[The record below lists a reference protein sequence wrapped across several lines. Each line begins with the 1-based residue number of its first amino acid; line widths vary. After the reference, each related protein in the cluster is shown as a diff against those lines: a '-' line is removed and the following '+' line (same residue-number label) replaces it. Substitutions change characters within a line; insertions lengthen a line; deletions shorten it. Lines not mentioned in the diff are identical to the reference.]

1 MLAAA
6 RSEGM
11 RRLLRGVYFGYWVV
25 ATLFVA
31 EIAVTGISFYS
42 FSLFIREWQHD
53 EDLRWSLTAINA
65 SFWVGLPLAFFTPL
79 IGRGID
85 TLGPRRMM
93 LFGVPLV
100 GLAFI
105 VESMMTHLW
114 QLWLGQ
120 GLLVVGQSAAF
131 VGTGKLIGMWFERD
145 RGRMM
150 GIALA
155 GNNAGGIIMGRAVPR
170 LFDAFG
176 WRWTLGGAGIIVT
189 LLNLVL
195 IWLFIRDHP
204 RDVLEASD
212 GRPARASEAAV
223 ARSMLANDT
232 RSGLRWPGLGG
243 LLAAPFVLTL
253 RTFREVWT
261 KGMASWTFWLLTLTS
276 VTSFVSIYAVLN
288 QLGKHLELVGI
299 DKTTTGTAIT
309 ILGACGLLGKL
320 IFGYLSERIP
330 SRVAFGTVCLV
341 QVVGIAVL
349 LGVRS
354 PDQTALLWVFAV
366 IYGVGFGAV
375 GAVQPLVVADSFGL
389 LAFGVVFGSLQLLL
403 RGVQSA
409 IPFFVGRSV
418 DATGS
423 YEAAFVV
430 TMVALCLGAVS
441 AMFARPLA
449 QPGAMPLAVAAG
461 DGGGAAASS

>member
-1 MLAAA
+1 MRCL
-6 RSEGM
+6 RS
-11 RRLLRGVYFGYWVV
+11 VYFGYWVV

-42 FSLFIREWQHD
+42 FSLFIREWQD
-53 EDLRWSLTAINA
+53 DPDLQWSLTAINA
-65 SFWVGLPLAFFTPL
+65 SFWIGLPLALFSPL

-85 TLGPRRMM
+85 TLGPRSMM
-93 LFGVPLV
+93 LVGVPLV

-105 VESMMTHLW
+105 IEALMTELW
-114 QLWLGQ
+114 QLWLAQ

-131 VGTGKLIGMWFERD
+131 VGTGKLVGMWFEHD

-155 GNNAGGIIMGRAVPR
+155 GNNAGGIIMGRTVPY

-176 WRWTLGGAGIIVT
+176 WRWTLGGAGVIVMA
-189 LLNLVL
+189 LNLVL
-195 IWLFIRDHP
+195 IWFFIRDHP
-204 RDVLEASD
+204 RDVIEAAE
-212 GRPARASEAAV
+212 GHPRRRAEAAV
-223 ARSMLANDT
+223 ARSLLAVEG
-232 RSGLRWPGLGG
+232 RRAVRWPGVAG

-261 KGMASWTFWLLTLTS
+261 QGMASWTFWLLTFTS
-276 VTSFVSIYAVLN
+276 VTSFVSIFAVLN

-299 DKTTTGTAIT
+299 DKATTGTAIT

-330 SRVAFGTVCLV
+330 SRVAFGTICFV
-341 QVVGIAVL
+341 QVAGIAVL

-375 GAVQPLVVADSFGL
+375 GAVQPLVIADSFGL

-430 TMVALCLGAVS
+430 TMVALCLGALAAVFAKPLEQARVAP
-441 AMFARPLA
+441 AM
-449 QPGAMPLAVAAG
+449 AAG
-461 DGGGAAASS
+461 DAVGGDGS

>member
-1 MLAAA
+1 
-6 RSEGM
+6 M
-11 RRLLRGVYFGYWVV
+11 RNVYFGYWVV

-31 EIAVTGISFYS
+31 EIGVTGISFYS

-53 EDLRWSLTAINA
+53 ESLQWSLTAINA
-65 SFWVGLPLAFFTPL
+65 SFWIGLPLAFLSPL

-85 TLGPRRMM
+85 SLGPRRMM
-93 LFGVPLV
+93 LVGVPLV

-105 VESMMTHLW
+105 VEALMTQLW
-114 QLWLGQ
+114 QLWLAQ
-120 GLLVVGQSAAF
+120 ALLVLGQSAAF
-131 VGTGKLIGMWFERD
+131 VGTGKLVGMWFDHD

-155 GNNAGGIIMGRAVPR
+155 GNNAGGILMGRAVPQM
-170 LFDAFG
+170 FDLWG
-176 WRWTLGGAGIIVT
+176 WRWTVGGAGIVVVGVN
-189 LLNLVL
+189 LLL
-195 IWLFIRDHP
+195 IWFLIRDHP
-204 RDVLEASD
+204 RDVIKATEGHPEREA
-212 GRPARASEAAV
+212 EAQI
-223 ARSMLANDT
+223 ARSMLISQP
-232 RSGLRWPGLGG
+232 RGEIRWPGLGG

-261 KGMASWTFWLLTLTS
+261 KGMATWTFWLLTLTS
-276 VTSFVSIYAVLN
+276 VTSFISIFAVLN

-299 DKTTTGTAIT
+299 DKATTGTAIT

-330 SRVAFGTVCLV
+330 SRVAFAIICLV

-354 PDQTALLWVFAV
+354 ADQTSLLWLFAV

-375 GAVQPLVVADSFGL
+375 GAVQPLVIADSFGL

-441 AMFARPLA
+441 AIFARPLEA
-449 QPGAMPLAVAAG
+449 ARVARVATPVAAG
-461 DGGGAAASS
+461 DEASVTPASAP

>member
-1 MLAAA
+1 
-6 RSEGM
+6 M
-11 RRLLRGVYFGYWVV
+11 RNVYFGYWVV
-25 ATLFVA
+25 ATLFIA

-53 EDLRWSLTAINA
+53 PDLEWSLTAINA
-65 SFWVGLPLAFFTPL
+65 SFWVGLPLALFSPL
-79 IGRGID
+79 IGKGID

-93 LFGVPLV
+93 LVGVPIV
-100 GLAFI
+100 GVSFI
-105 VESMMTHLW
+105 VQALMTELW
-114 QLWLGQ
+114 QLWLAQ

-131 VGTGKLIGMWFERD
+131 VGTGKLVGMWFDHD

-155 GNNAGGIIMGRAVPR
+155 GNNAGGIIMGRLVPE
-170 LFDAFG
+170 LFDLFG
-176 WRWTLGGAGIIVT
+176 WRWTIGGAGLGLAVV
-189 LLNLVL
+189 NFVL
-195 IWLFIRDHP
+195 IWFFIRDHP
-204 RDVLEASD
+204 NDVIEASD
-212 GRPARASEAAV
+212 RRPQRRAEAGIARA
-223 ARSMLANDT
+223 MLA
-232 RSGLRWPGLGG
+232 SGQRRRLRWPGLGAA
-243 LLAAPFVLTL
+243 LLAPFTLTIE
-253 RTFREVWT
+253 TFREVWT

-276 VTSFVSIYAVLN
+276 VTSFVSIFAVLN

-299 DKTTTGTAIT
+299 DKATTGTAIT

-330 SRVAFGTVCLV
+330 SRVAFGVICLV

-354 PDQTALLWVFAV
+354 PDQTPMLWLFAV

-375 GAVQPLVVADSFGL
+375 GAVQPLVIADSFGL

-403 RGVQSA
+403 RAVQSA
-409 IPFFVGRSV
+409 IPFFVGQSV

-423 YEAAFVV
+423 YEAAFVI

-441 AMFARPLA
+441 AVFARPLEQA
-449 QPGAMPLAVAAG
+449 RARPVAVAAG
-461 DGGGAAASS
+461 DTGGVGS